1 MRRVN
6 LIPTAGAGQRF
17 VDAGYNVPKPLI
29 EIDGLPMVVQAAKTL
44 PPADHWIFICRDE
57 HVCEYEI
64 DQKLNRHFPDAK
76 IVHAS
81 YLTEGQACTCLLAKE
96 YLYPDDELTIG
107 ACDNAVDYNL
117 DTYKEQLSESDALVW
132 TFRNNRAVLRNPK
145 MYGWVEIDQKGQAI
159 KVSCK
164 DPISEQPIKDHAV
177 VGTFSFKRADTFIR
191 CVESMIAKDRR
202 INGEFFMDVA
212 LDECIQLGCVVRTVE
227 VQKYVCWGTPKDL
240 IEYNIGGNE

>member
-1 MRRVN
+1 MFEF
-6 LIPTAGAGQRF
+6 G
-17 VDAGYNVPKPLI
+17 
-29 EIDGLPMVVQAAKTL
+29 
-44 PPADHWIFICRDE
+44 
-57 HVCEYEI
+57 I
-64 DQKLNRHFPDAK
+64 DQILDSHFPGAN
-76 IVHAS
+76 IVS
-81 YLTEGQACTCLLAKE
+81 VGYLSNGQASTCLLAKE
-96 YLYPDDELTIG
+96 YLCPDDRLTIG
-107 ACDNAVDYNL
+107 ACDNAMDY
-117 DTYKEQLSESDALVW
+117 DHDVFKEQLSQADALVW
-132 TFRNNRAVLRNPK
+132 TFRKNPTVLRNPK
-145 MYGWVEIDQKGQAI
+145 MYGWVEIDQKGQDI

-164 DPISEQPIKDHAV
+164 DPISEQTIKDHAV